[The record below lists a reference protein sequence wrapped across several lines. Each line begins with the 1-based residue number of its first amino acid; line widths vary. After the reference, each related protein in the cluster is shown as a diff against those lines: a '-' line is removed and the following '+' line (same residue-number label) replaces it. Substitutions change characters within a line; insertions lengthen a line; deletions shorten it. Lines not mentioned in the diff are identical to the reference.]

1 MPVILVPFTPDHAVA
16 LIRVVVGLLLVGHG
30 AQKLFGAFGGHGIRG
45 VAGWLGSLGV
55 PAPTA
60 LAWLVGLCEFVGGLL
75 FAVGLFSP
83 IAALAI
89 SAVMLGAI
97 VLVHGAKGI
106 WVTSGGFE
114 YPLVLLA
121 IAAAVGLAGPGRYA
135 LDAVYG
141 IVLPA
146 SANAIYLVG
155 LLIEVVVLAA
165 IQVARAR
172 RPLGQPTAARGM

>member
-1 MPVILVPFTPDHAVA
+1 MILVPFTLDHAIA
-16 LIRVVVGLLLVGHG
+16 LIRVVAGLLLVGHG

-45 VAGWLGSLGV
+45 VAGWLGSMGV

-60 LAWLVGLCEFVGGLL
+60 FAWFVGLCEFVGGLL
-75 FAVGLFSP
+75 FAVGLLSP

-97 VLVHGAKGI
+97 VLLHWSKGI
-106 WVTSGGFE
+106 WVTDGGFE

-146 SANAIYLVG
+146 SASAIYLVG
-155 LLIEVVVLAA
+155 LVIELVALAI
-165 IQVARAR
+165 IQVARTGRAAA
-172 RPLGQPTAARGM
+172 QPSAA